1 MESVLMPAGGPMN
14 LHLMTANEMR
24 HNEVVQKTIRF
35 VDVVETLLLFQE
47 RYVIT
52 TVCSGVAQLILDN
65 EMIQYELPCMVVP
78 VSPLV
83 VTRDLKNNSS
93 VN

>member
-1 MESVLMPAGGPMN
+1 MDFRKYFA
-14 LHLMTANEMR
+14 TAEFLD
-24 HNEVVQKTIRF
+24 EVVQKTIRF
-35 VDVVETLLLFQE
+35 VDVVETLMLFQE

-78 VSPLV
+78 VSPVV